1 MHKKLIGERFIIA
14 SKKCSTKKIS
24 KAVSSIFKLIY
35 NQILNFHKN
44 AKFLSNYNKFWVL
57 QNVDPVL
64 EKLKAINKR
73 KNAKSIATYDFSTL
87 YTTIPHNDLIEKLSR
102 LVSFVFEGGD
112 SKYISVSDKFHA
124 SWSKKNC
131 KNPCF
136 SERGVKIAVK
146 HLIENCYFTVG
157 KTVLRQAIGI
167 PMGIDPAP
175 FWANLYL
182 YSYEENFISDM
193 IQSDKVRARHFHA
206 CMRFIDDLLGL
217 NDGGEFARSS
227 GQIYPSDLELKEE
240 HSGIMPHF

>member
-1 MHKKLIGERFIIA
+1 M
-14 SKKCSTKKIS
+14 
-24 KAVSSIFKLIY
+24 
-35 NQILNFHKN
+35 
-44 AKFLSNYNKFWVL
+44 SNYNKFWVL

-73 KNAKSIATYDFSTL
+73 KNAKIITTCDFSTL

-124 SWSKKNC
+124 SWSKRNY

-157 KTVLRQAIGI
+157 KPVLRQAIGI
-167 PMGIDPAP
+167 PMDIDPAP
-175 FWANLYL
+175 FWANLFC
-182 YSYEENFISDM
+182 YSYEEDYISDM
-193 IQSDKVRARHFHA
+193 IKSDKVRAHHFQA
-206 CMRFIDDLLGL
+206 CMRFIDDLLRL
-217 NDGGEFARSS
+217 NDGGKFSRSS
-227 GQIYPSDLELKEE
+227 GEIYLSYLELKED
-240 HSGIMPHF
+240 HSGIHVTISILVFRINGLCISYLITVIP

>member
-1 MHKKLIGERFIIA
+1 MYWTPKMHKKPIGERFIIA

-102 LVSFVFEGGD
+102 LVSFAFGY
-112 SKYISVSDKFHA
+112 SKYISVSKKFHA
-124 SWSKKNC
+124 SWAKRNYNK
-131 KNPCF
+131 PT
-136 SERGVKIAVK
+136 RGVSRLPTVFSQR
-146 HLIENCYFTVG
+146 NCQNT
-157 KTVLRQAIGI
+157 
-167 PMGIDPAP
+167 
-175 FWANLYL
+175 
-182 YSYEENFISDM
+182 
-193 IQSDKVRARHFHA
+193 
-206 CMRFIDDLLGL
+206 DL
-217 NDGGEFARSS
+217 NNQF
-227 GQIYPSDLELKEE
+227 
-240 HSGIMPHF
+240 M